1 MNPSIHI
8 QTNKKSVNYE
18 NSNFSQ
24 SSGYGQYPL
33 DDVAGHGQIT
43 EGAGTV
49 NFNKLITNCIAI
61 FLLGL

>member
-1 MNPSIHI
+1 MPFPHLCICSWNPLHWI
-8 QTNKKSVNYE
+8 
-18 NSNFSQ
+18 NFSQ